1 MDISPLGASRRLAL
15 PWMVHLLY
23 QISIA
28 LSTHF
33 SSAHPAPVCYEM
45 AAIGSVPKHDL
56 ALLSSVPPNGAK
68 RLDKMTQP
76 R

>member
-1 MDISPLGASRRLAL
+1 MDISPLGASMRRAL
-15 PWMVHLLY
+15 PWMVRPVY

-33 SSAHPAPVCYEM
+33 TSARAALVRYDPAT
-45 AAIGSVPKHDL
+45 IGSVPNRDL
-56 ALLSSVPPNGAK
+56 ALLSSVAPGDVK

-76 R
+76 G

>member
-1 MDISPLGASRRLAL
+1 MVVSPLGASMRHAL
-15 PWMVHLLY
+15 PWMVCPLY

-33 SSAHPAPVCYEM
+33 TSARPASVRYDPVT
-45 AAIGSVPKHDL
+45 IGSVPKRDL
-56 ALLSSVPPNGAK
+56 ALLSSLQPSDAK
-68 RLDKMTQP
+68 KLDKMTQP

>member
-1 MDISPLGASRRLAL
+1 MVVFPLGASMRHSL
-15 PWMVHLLY
+15 PWMVCRLY

-33 SSAHPAPVCYEM
+33 TSARPASVGYDLVT
-45 AAIGSVPKHDL
+45 IGSVPKRDL
-56 ALLSSVPPNGAK
+56 ALLSSGPLSDAK
-68 RLDKMTQP
+68 KLDKMTQP